1 MIKTQNLV
9 AGDWQDN
16 SKAQTFQTVNPKTKK
31 PLPYLF
37 QETNKEQINIALNKA
52 SAIFDHYAT
61 TSFKDRIVL
70 LKAIQ
75 AELIKSSDFLLEIY
89 EAESAFSK
97 ERSKG
102 EFQRTLGQIERFIE
116 LLEEGSFVQP
126 IIHLVGLD
134 LRKIL
139 NPIGP
144 ICIFGASN
152 FPLAFSTAGG
162 DTISALSAG
171 CPVIIKA
178 HPYHAATSALVAEAI
193 HKAIISC
200 GFPLEIFSH
209 LSGNSHSIG
218 RQLIMHPLLKGVGFT
233 GSYTG
238 GKALY
243 DIAQTRPEPIPVFAE
258 MGSVNPIFIT
268 ESRLSKDKNLAE
280 KLAGSIALGT
290 GQFCTNPGFIVF
302 CDPRTKS
309 NIVSQVRQKLSEFSL
324 PPMVHANIEKNYL
337 LQLDKFK
344 KNSEVN
350 LSTSLKNNSAIGLI
364 SAESLIKNQQLSEE
378 VFGPFSLFVHC
389 RSLNEMEE
397 VANML
402 PGQLTG
408 TLLSQKEEYSE
419 LNSLITIMK
428 NKVGRLLFEGVPTGV
443 AVIEAMHHGGPFPAS
458 TDARYT
464 SVGTDSIY
472 RWLRPVAFQ
481 DCPNQLLPPAL
492 QNENPLGLNRIV
504 NGKQT
509 KNKL

>member
-52 SAIFDHYAT
+52 SAIFDLYAA

-75 AELIKSSDFLLEIY
+75 AELKKSSDFLLEIY
-89 EAESAFSK
+89 QAESAFSI

-102 EFQRTLGQIERFIE
+102 EFQRTLGQIERFVE

-134 LRKIL
+134 LRKML

-144 ICIFGASN
+144 IGIFGASN

-171 CPVIIKA
+171 CPVIVKA

-302 CDPRTKS
+302 CDPKTKS
-309 NIVSQVRQKLSEFSL
+309 NIVSQVGQKLSEISL
-324 PPMVHANIEKNYL
+324 PPMVHTNIEKNYL
-337 LQLDKFK
+337 QQLDKFK
-344 KNSEVN
+344 KISEVKI
-350 LSTSLKNNSAIGLI
+350 LTSFKNNSAIGFI
-364 SAESLIKNQQLSEE
+364 SAESLIKNQQLSDE
-378 VFGPFSLFVHC
+378 VFGPFSLFVQC
-389 RSLNEMEE
+389 RSLNEMKE

-428 NKVGRLLFEGVPTGV
+428 NKVGRLIFEGVPTGV
-443 AVIEAMHHGGPFPAS
+443 AVTGAMHHGGPYPAS
-458 TDARYT
+458 TDSRYT
-464 SVGTDSIY
+464 SVGSDSIY

-492 QNENPLGLNRIV
+492 QNENPLELNRIV
-504 NGKQT
+504 NGKKT